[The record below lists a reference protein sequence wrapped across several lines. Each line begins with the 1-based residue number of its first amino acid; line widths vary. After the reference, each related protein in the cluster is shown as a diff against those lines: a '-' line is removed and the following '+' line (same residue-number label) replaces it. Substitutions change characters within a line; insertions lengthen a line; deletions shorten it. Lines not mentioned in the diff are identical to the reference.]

1 MRWWSGYPLTAG
13 YSNSLFLCKMSVCC
27 CLSLCK
33 ATAVWCHT
41 CCLISTQQHLF
52 AGDETPGLPRRGCW
66 VCVVR
71 ERLVLMTGNKNTSK
85 TSTKNQAINKH
96 LSAEEEKVFRHQLS
110 GEWEESRAA
119 AGDVS
124 SHCYLKALCPS
135 VRNFSN
141 LPGWNFSHQGLFS
154 GALMCFHGWKK
165 RMYLL
170 PNLLLFSGRAQLGLV
185 AWKHAEL
192 IRAEQI

>member
-1 MRWWSGYPLTAG
+1 MWKGVIKFRKDLQDHWVQNDWMRWWSGYPLTAG

-41 CCLISTQQHLF
+41 CCLISSQQHLF

-85 TSTKNQAINKH
+85 TSTKNQAIISTCQQKRKKCFDT
-96 LSAEEEKVFRHQLS
+96 SFRESEK
-110 GEWEESRAA
+110 
-119 AGDVS
+119 
-124 SHCYLKALCPS
+124 
-135 VRNFSN
+135 
-141 LPGWNFSHQGLFS
+141 
-154 GALMCFHGWKK
+154 
-165 RMYLL
+165 
-170 PNLLLFSGRAQLGLV
+170 
-185 AWKHAEL
+185 
-192 IRAEQI
+192 RAEQQQEMYHLIVIWRLSVPQLGIFQISQVEISPTRGCSPEL